1 MKGYLFI
8 EFTTPPRCARQVK
21 SQKFSK
27 NLPLGTHQ
35 KKRKKKH
42 LFSCVSLSLW
52 YSYIMTK
59 QFENDKG
66 EIVDCEEIATKYP
79 SPNWYALNAK
89 QHQEAAD
96 KHNNGKLG
104 KARRFFSANDIEM
117 YVDID
122 CKVWWE
128 ENCR

>member
-1 MKGYLFI
+1 
-8 EFTTPPRCARQVK
+8 
-21 SQKFSK
+21 
-27 NLPLGTHQ
+27 
-35 KKRKKKH
+35 
-42 LFSCVSLSLW
+42 
-52 YSYIMTK
+52 MTK

-79 SPNWYALNAK
+79 SPTWYALNAK

-104 KARRFFSANDIEM
+104 KACRFYSDCRDVEM